1 MQVSRDYYEILGV
14 TRNANGEEL
23 RKAFRKLAF
32 QYHPDRNRAPE
43 AEDRFKEINEAYQ
56 CLCDPAKRQTY
67 DLYGRAGQ
75 RAAGFEDFGFGGLGE
90 IFDTFFGSTFGDAAA
105 RAPRQGESFRVRAKL
120 SLEEAAFGC
129 LREFTIKRRESC
141 TECRGTGC
149 APGTEPLRCPDCR
162 GSGKLTRVQQSIFG
176 RFSHVVRCPRCGG
189 TGFVVTQP
197 CSTCNGAAVVTGTH
211 TLKTQVPA
219 GVDSG
224 SVVTLKGQGS
234 IGPNGGQPGDVLITI
249 EVAPHKLFR
258 RDGLDIHSEIPVNF
272 AQAALGT
279 DVEAP
284 VLGGTAS
291 VHVPENT
298 QTGKVLR
305 LKGKGI
311 HEQSGRHHG
320 DHFVH
325 IKVVTPRKLN
335 RDQRRLFEELA
346 QVLPAE

>member
-1 MQVSRDYYEILGV
+1 MVAQ
-14 TRNANGEEL
+14 
-23 RKAFRKLAF
+23 
-32 QYHPDRNRAPE
+32 
-43 AEDRFKEINEAYQ
+43 
-56 CLCDPAKRQTY
+56 
-67 DLYGRAGQ
+67 
-75 RAAGFEDFGFGGLGE
+75 
-90 IFDTFFGSTFGDAAA
+90 
-105 RAPRQGESFRVRAKL
+105 
-120 SLEEAAFGC
+120 
-129 LREFTIKRRESC
+129 
-141 TECRGTGC
+141 
-149 APGTEPLRCPDCR
+149 PGP
-162 GSGKLTRVQQSIFG
+162 
-176 RFSHVVRCPRCGG
+176 
-189 TGFVVTQP
+189 
-197 CSTCNGAAVVTGTH
+197 TCNGAAVVTGTH

-224 SVVTLKGQGS
+224 SVITLQGQGS
-234 IGPNGGQPGDVLITI
+234 IGPNGGRPGDIHIAV
-249 EVAPHKLFR
+249 EVTPHELFR
-258 RDGLDIHSEIPVNF
+258 RDGLDIHCEIPVNF

-346 QVLPAE
+346 RVLPAE